1 MSSALPSLSC
11 QREQA
16 VRTQGLDITPI
27 GALPPQIVLIPQWPF
42 PACFAGP
49 VYRVISV
56 LTVILFLLTPAEALF
71 RDSDS
76 SKWPTYYIASL
87 WEAGIISNS
96 VSIICSSHFW
106 RVSKPMSSLA
116 HLITSSCHRL
126 YISSYMRQTE
136 NNCFIFI
143 ITSSMCL
150 NVFICVLYFYFS
162 YHRINS

>member
-1 MSSALPSLSC
+1 MLSASPSLSC
-11 QREQA
+11 QQEQA
-16 VRTQGLDITPI
+16 VMTQGLDITPI
-27 GALPPQIVLIPQWPF
+27 RALPPQTVLTAEWPF
-42 PACFAGP
+42 SACFTGP
-49 VYRVISV
+49 VSIESFLYLRLYSISFNTCWSAFQR
-56 LTVILFLLTPAEALF
+56 LRLKQMT
-71 RDSDS
+71 
-76 SKWPTYYIASL
+76 YIASL

-106 RVSKPMSSLA
+106 RISKPMSSLA

-126 YISSYMRQTE
+126 YISSYMLQTE